1 MKYHIITI
9 GKIKEKY
16 LTAGIDEFLKRL
28 RPYGRS
34 SAIGMWHRNKTVLSG
49 SAD

>member
-16 LTAGIDEFLKRL
+16 LKAGIDEFLKTL
-28 RPYGRS
+28 RTY
-34 SAIGMWHRNKTVLSG
+34 
-49 SAD
+49 